1 MERIAQSRSYAKEA
15 KRDEGIA
22 EGRTEATDGWKEMV
36 EVGDRWGEWSTRPR
50 SNTCELISCE
60 QVLSRYNINELRSIC
75 STACTAPV
83 HLANRSPLYPRG
95 FAIVSSRFAT
105 RSDHPAFYEPRQSAN
120 NRMEPLAYC
129 RLRFVYD
136 SSSWREFRN
145 SFDSYFSNY

>member
-1 MERIAQSRSYAKEA
+1 MERIAQSRSYAKDRRKGMKESR
-15 KRDEGIA
+15 KG
-22 EGRTEATDGWKEMV
+22 GRETEATDGWKEMV

-129 RLRFVYD
+129 RLRFVIVARV
-136 SSSWREFRN
+136 SKFVWFV
-145 SFDSYFSNY
+145 FF